1 MIYLELFSGGSV
13 ARQSVKELGLPVT
26 KWYSSEINKY
36 AIQIANDNH
45 DDLIHLGSVESVL
58 DKLVSHKDIDVIFC
72 GSPCQGFSVAG
83 KQLNFEHE
91 QSKLFFTFLDIYKA
105 IYTANPNVKL
115 LFENVKMKKEWEQ
128 IILSKL
134 QEINPKLKLHIIDS
148 ALVSAQRRVR
158 MYITDIEFD
167 IPEDRGIILKDI
179 IECGCVDRNKSYCLD
194 ANYWKGGNLKMY
206 FEKSRRQ
213 LVFGDGC
220 HQVGV
225 ADLKGYDIIKRV
237 YSIHGKCPTLTTMQ
251 GGHREPKIL
260 CNSASITGRRLD
272 SNGVRKDD
280 DTSLPIVQT
289 LEVSDSGKSRCLS
302 TLTKDTVVSP
312 LPKGRYPDAYG
323 EHKLHWRKL
332 TVKECCRLQT
342 LPDDY
347 CKSVSNSQ
355 GYKMLGNGW
364 NNETIKCILKGLT
377 TENKFGNSKKYE
389 TMERS

>member
-45 DDLIHLGSVESVL
+45 DDLIHLGSVEGVL

-105 IYTANPNVKL
+105 IYTTNPNVKL

-342 LPDDY
+342 LPDNY

-377 TENKFGNSKKYE
+377 TENKFGKEKIE
-389 TMERS
+389 QKMERS

>member
-45 DDLIHLGSVESVL
+45 DDLIHLGSVEGVL

-105 IYTANPNVKL
+105 IYTTNPNVKL

-237 YSIHGKCPTLTTMQ
+237 YSIYGKCPTLTTMQ

-280 DTSLPIVQT
+280 DTSLPIIQT

>member
-26 KWYSSEINKY
+26 RWYSSEINKY
-36 AIQIANDNH
+36 PIQIANDNH
-45 DDLIHLGSVESVL
+45 DDLIHLGGVEGVL

-105 IYTANPNVKL
+105 IYTANPHVKL

-134 QEINPKLKLHIIDS
+134 QEINPKLKLHIINS

-167 IPEDRGIILKDI
+167 MPEDRGILLKDI
-179 IECGCVDRNKSYCLD
+179 VECGCVDRNKAYCLD

-237 YSIHGKCPTLTTMQ
+237 YSIHGKAPTLTTMQ
-251 GGHREPKIL
+251 GGHREPKIVCGEKPL
-260 CNSASITGRRLD
+260 KSASITGRRLD

-289 LEVSDSGKSRCLS
+289 LEVSDSDKARCLS
-302 TLTKDTVVSP
+302 TLTKDTVLSD
-312 LPKGRYPDAYG
+312 LPQGRYPDAYG
-323 EHKLHWRKL
+323 EHSMRWRKL

-377 TENKFGNSKKYE
+377 KDYE
-389 TMERS
+389 WTKELA

>member
-45 DDLIHLGSVESVL
+45 DDLIHLGSVEGVL

-83 KQLNFEHE
+83 KQLNFQHE

-220 HQVGV
+220 YQVGI

-377 TENKFGNSKKYE
+377 TENKFGKEKIE
-389 TMERS
+389 QKMERS

>member
-26 KWYSSEINKY
+26 RWYSSEINKFP
-36 AIQIANDNH
+36 IQIANDNH
-45 DDLIHLGSVESVL
+45 DDLIHLGDVRGVL
-58 DKLVSHKDIDVIFC
+58 DKIVSHKDIDVIFC

-83 KQLNFEHE
+83 KQLNFQHE
-91 QSKLFFTFLDIYKA
+91 QSQLFFTFLDIYKA
-105 IYTANPNVKL
+105 IYTANPHVKL
-115 LFENVKMKKEWEQ
+115 LFENVKMKKAWED

-134 QEINPKLKLHIIDS
+134 QDINPNLKLHIINS

-167 IPEDRGIILKDI
+167 MPEDKGILLKDI
-179 IECGCVDRNKSYCLD
+179 VECGCVDRSKAYCLD

-237 YSIHGKCPTLTTMQ
+237 YSVEGKCPTLTTMQ

-260 CNSASITGRRLD
+260 CNSASITGRRID

-280 DTSLPIVQT
+280 DTNLPIVQT
-289 LEVSDSGKSRCLS
+289 LEVSKSGKARCLS

-312 LPKGRYPDAYG
+312 LPEGRYPDAYG

-377 TENKFGNSKKYE
+377 TDYE
-389 TMERS
+389 WIKELA

>member
-45 DDLIHLGSVESVL
+45 DDLIHLGSVEGVL

-134 QEINPKLKLHIIDS
+134 QEINPKLKLYIIDS

-158 MYITDIEFD
+158 MYITDLEFD
-167 IPEDRGIILKDI
+167 MPEDKGIVLKDI

-220 HQVGV
+220 HQVGI

-377 TENKFGNSKKYE
+377 TENKFGNPKKYE

>member
-26 KWYSSEINKY
+26 RWYSSEINKFP
-36 AIQIANDNH
+36 IQIANDNH
-45 DDLIHLGSVESVL
+45 DDLIHLGDVRGVL
-58 DKLVSHKDIDVIFC
+58 DKIVSHKDIDVIFC

-91 QSKLFFTFLDIYKA
+91 QSKLFFEFLKIYKA
-105 IYTANPNVKL
+105 IYDVNPYVKL
-115 LFENVKMKKEWEQ
+115 LFENVKMKKEWED

-167 IPEDRGIILKDI
+167 MPEARGIVLKDI

-225 ADLKGYDIIKRV
+225 ADIKGYDIIKRV

-260 CNSASITGRRLD
+260 CNSASITGRRID

-377 TENKFGNSKKYE
+377 LENKFGRE
-389 TMERS
+389 LA

>member
-26 KWYSSEINKY
+26 RWYSSEINKFP
-36 AIQIANDNH
+36 IQIANDNH
-45 DDLIHLGSVESVL
+45 DDLIHLGDVRGVL
-58 DKLVSHKDIDVIFC
+58 DKIVSHKDIDVIFC

-91 QSKLFFTFLDIYKA
+91 QSKLFFEFLKIYKA
-105 IYTANPNVKL
+105 IYDVNPHVKL
-115 LFENVKMKKEWEQ
+115 LFVNVKMKKEWEE

-167 IPEDRGIILKDI
+167 MPEDRGIVLKDI

-225 ADLKGYDIIKRV
+225 ADIKGYDIIKRV

-260 CNSASITGRRLD
+260 CNSASITGRRID

-377 TENKFGNSKKYE
+377 LENKFGRE
-389 TMERS
+389 LA

>member
-26 KWYSSEINKY
+26 RWYSSEINKY
-36 AIQIANDNH
+36 PIQIANDNH
-45 DDLIHLGSVESVL
+45 DDLIHLGGVEGVL

-83 KQLNFEHE
+83 KQLNFQHE

-105 IYTANPNVKL
+105 IYTANPHVKL
-115 LFENVKMKKEWEQ
+115 LFENVKMKKEWED

-134 QEINPKLKLHIIDS
+134 QEINPNLKLHIINS

-167 IPEDRGIILKDI
+167 MPEDRGILLKDI
-179 IECGCVDRNKSYCLD
+179 VECGCVDRNKAYCLD

-237 YSIHGKCPTLTTMQ
+237 YSIHGKAPTLTTMQ
-251 GGHREPKIL
+251 GGHREPKIVCGDKPL
-260 CNSASITGRRLD
+260 KSASITGRRLD

-289 LEVSDSGKSRCLS
+289 LEVSDSDKARCLS
-302 TLTKDTVVSP
+302 TLTKDTVLSD
-312 LPKGRYPDAYG
+312 LPQGRYPDAYG
-323 EHKLHWRKL
+323 EHSMRWRKL

-377 TENKFGNSKKYE
+377 KDYE
-389 TMERS
+389 WTKDLA

>member
-45 DDLIHLGSVESVL
+45 DDLIHLGSVEGVL

-220 HQVGV
+220 HQVGI

-280 DTSLPIVQT
+280 DTSLPIIQT

-342 LPDDY
+342 LPDNY

-377 TENKFGNSKKYE
+377 TENKFGKEKIE
-389 TMERS
+389 QKMERS

>member
-13 ARQSVKELGLPVT
+13 ARQSVKELGLSVT
-26 KWYSSEINKY
+26 RWYSSEINKY
-36 AIQIANDNH
+36 PIQIANDNH
-45 DDLIHLGSVESVL
+45 DDLIHLGGVEGVL

-91 QSKLFFTFLDIYKA
+91 QSKLFFTFLKIYKA
-105 IYTANPNVKL
+105 IYTANPHVKL

-134 QEINPKLKLHIIDS
+134 QEINPKLNLHIIDS

-167 IPEDRGIILKDI
+167 MPEDRGIVLKDI

-220 HQVGV
+220 HQVGI

-237 YSIHGKCPTLTTMQ
+237 YSVEVKCPTLTTMQ
-251 GGHREPKIL
+251 GGHREPKVAVGRIV
-260 CNSASITGRRLD
+260 NRRLD
-272 SNGVRKDD
+272 ENGTRKDD
-280 DTSLPIVQT
+280 QLDLPFTRQ
-289 LEVSDSGKSRCLS
+289 LEVRDDDKSNCL
-302 TLTKDTVVSP
+302 TTVQKDNVVVS
-312 LPKGRYPDAYG
+312 KDM
-323 EHKLHWRKL
+323 WRKL
-332 TVKECCRLQT
+332 TPLECERLQT
-342 LPDDY
+342 LPDNY
-347 CKSVSNSQ
+347 TNHVSNSQ
-355 GYKMLGNGW
+355 RYKMIGNGW
-364 NNETIKCILKGLT
+364 TVDVIAHILKGIQLDDT
-377 TENKFGNSKKYE
+377 WHEMYNNNKE
-389 TMERS
+389 MV

>member
-45 DDLIHLGSVESVL
+45 DDLIHLGSVEGVL

-105 IYTANPNVKL
+105 IYSANPNVKL

-237 YSIHGKCPTLTTMQ
+237 YSIYGKCPTLTTMQ

-280 DTSLPIVQT
+280 DTSLPIIQT

-377 TENKFGNSKKYE
+377 TENKFGKEKIE
-389 TMERS
+389 QKMERS

>member
-45 DDLIHLGSVESVL
+45 DDLIHLGSVEGVL

-105 IYTANPNVKL
+105 IYTTNPNVKL

-280 DTSLPIVQT
+280 DTSLPIIQT

-342 LPDDY
+342 LPDNY

-377 TENKFGNSKKYE
+377 TENKFGKEKIE
-389 TMERS
+389 QKMERS

>member
-105 IYTANPNVKL
+105 IYTTNPNVKL

-237 YSIHGKCPTLTTMQ
+237 YSIYGKCPTLTTMQ

-280 DTSLPIVQT
+280 DTSLPIIQT

>member
-13 ARQSVKELGLPVT
+13 ARQSVKELGLTVT
-26 KWYSSEINKY
+26 RWYSSEINKY
-36 AIQIANDNH
+36 PIQIANDNH
-45 DDLIHLGSVESVL
+45 DDLIHLGGVEGVL

-105 IYTANPNVKL
+105 IYTANPHVKL

-134 QEINPKLKLHIIDS
+134 QDINPNLKLHIIDS

-167 IPEDRGIILKDI
+167 MPEDRGIVLKDI

-237 YSIHGKCPTLTTMQ
+237 YSVEGKCPTLTTMQ

-289 LEVSDSGKSRCLS
+289 LEVSDTDKSRCLS

-377 TENKFGNSKKYE
+377 KDYE
-389 TMERS
+389 WTKELA

>member
-83 KQLNFEHE
+83 KQLNFQHE

-220 HQVGV
+220 HQVGI

-280 DTSLPIVQT
+280 DTSLPIIQT

>member
-13 ARQSVKELGLPVT
+13 ARQSVKELGFPVT

-45 DDLIHLGSVESVL
+45 DDLIHLGSVEGVL

-83 KQLNFEHE
+83 KQLNFQHE

-220 HQVGV
+220 HQVGI

-377 TENKFGNSKKYE
+377 TENKFGKEKIE
-389 TMERS
+389 QKMERS

>member
-83 KQLNFEHE
+83 KQLNFQHE

-237 YSIHGKCPTLTTMQ
+237 YSIYGKCPTLTTMQ

-377 TENKFGNSKKYE
+377 TENKFGKEKIE
-389 TMERS
+389 QKMERS

>member
-45 DDLIHLGSVESVL
+45 DDLIHLGSVEGVL

-83 KQLNFEHE
+83 KQLNFQHE

-105 IYTANPNVKL
+105 IYTTNPNVKL

-220 HQVGV
+220 HQVGI

-377 TENKFGNSKKYE
+377 TENKFGKEKIE
-389 TMERS
+389 QKMERS

>member
-280 DTSLPIVQT
+280 DTSLPIIQT

>member
-45 DDLIHLGSVESVL
+45 DDLIHLGSVEGVL

-91 QSKLFFTFLDIYKA
+91 QSNLFFTFLDIYKA
-105 IYTANPNVKL
+105 IYTTNPNVKL

-194 ANYWKGGNLKMY
+194 ANYWKGGKLKMY

-280 DTSLPIVQT
+280 DTSLPIIQT

>member
-45 DDLIHLGSVESVL
+45 DDLIHLGSVEGVL

-105 IYTANPNVKL
+105 IYPPNPNVKL
-115 LFENVKMKKEWEQ
+115 LCANVKMKKEWEQ

>member
-13 ARQSVKELGLPVT
+13 ARQSVKELGLSVT
-26 KWYSSEINKY
+26 RWYSSEINKY
-36 AIQIANDNH
+36 PIQIANDNH
-45 DDLIHLGSVESVL
+45 DDLIHLGDVRGVL
-58 DKLVSHKDIDVIFC
+58 DKIVSHKDIDVIFC

-83 KQLNFEHE
+83 KQLNFQHE
-91 QSKLFFTFLDIYKA
+91 QSQLFFTFLDIYKA
-105 IYTANPNVKL
+105 IYTANPHVKL
-115 LFENVKMKKEWEQ
+115 LFENVKMKKAWED

-134 QEINPKLKLHIIDS
+134 QDINPNLKLHIINS

-167 IPEDRGIILKDI
+167 MPEDKGILLKDI
-179 IECGCVDRNKSYCLD
+179 VECGCVDRSKAYCLD

-237 YSIHGKCPTLTTMQ
+237 YSIHGKAPTLTTMQ
-251 GGHREPKIL
+251 GGHREPKIVCGDKPL
-260 CNSASITGRRLD
+260 RSASITGRRID
-272 SNGVRKDD
+272 GNGVRKDD
-280 DTSLPIVQT
+280 DTNLPIVQT
-289 LEVSDSGKSRCLS
+289 LEVSDTDKSRCLS
-302 TLTKDTVVSP
+302 TLTKDTVLSD
-312 LPKGRYPDAYG
+312 LPQGRYPDAYG
-323 EHKLHWRKL
+323 EHVMRWRKL

-364 NNETIKCILKGLT
+364 NNETIKAILKGLT
-377 TENKFGNSKKYE
+377 IKSNGNIA
-389 TMERS
+389 

>member
-13 ARQSVKELGLPVT
+13 ARQSVKELGLSVT
-26 KWYSSEINKY
+26 RWYSSEINKY
-36 AIQIANDNH
+36 PIQIANDNH
-45 DDLIHLGSVESVL
+45 DDLIHLGGVEGVL

-105 IYTANPNVKL
+105 IYTANPHVKL

-134 QEINPKLKLHIIDS
+134 QDINPNLKLHIIDS

-167 IPEDRGIILKDI
+167 MPEDRGIVLKDI

-237 YSIHGKCPTLTTMQ
+237 YSVEGKCPTLTTMQ

-289 LEVSDSGKSRCLS
+289 LEVSDTDKSRCLS

-377 TENKFGNSKKYE
+377 KDYE
-389 TMERS
+389 WTKELA

>member
-105 IYTANPNVKL
+105 IYTTNPNVKL

-280 DTSLPIVQT
+280 DTSLPIIQT

>member
-26 KWYSSEINKY
+26 RWYSSEINKY
-36 AIQIANDNH
+36 PIQIANDNH
-45 DDLIHLGSVESVL
+45 DDLIHLGGVEGVL
-58 DKLVSHKDIDVIFC
+58 DRLYSHNGIQTLKNIDVIFC

-158 MYITDIEFD
+158 MYITDIEFEM
-167 IPEDRGIILKDI
+167 PEDRGILLKDI

-220 HQVGV
+220 HQVGI
-225 ADLKGYDIIKRV
+225 ADIKGYDIIKRV
-237 YSIHGKCPTLTTMQ
+237 YSIEGKCPTLTTMQ

-289 LEVSDSGKSRCLS
+289 LEVSDTDKSRCLS

-377 TENKFGNSKKYE
+377 QENKFGRE
-389 TMERS
+389 LA

>member
-377 TENKFGNSKKYE
+377 TENKFGKEKIE
-389 TMERS
+389 QKMERS

>member
-45 DDLIHLGSVESVL
+45 DDLIHLGSVEGVL

-105 IYTANPNVKL
+105 IYTVNPNVKL

-167 IPEDRGIILKDI
+167 LPEDRGIVLKDI

-377 TENKFGNSKKYE
+377 IENKFGKEKIE
-389 TMERS
+389 QKMERS

>member
-26 KWYSSEINKY
+26 RWYSSEINKFP
-36 AIQIANDNH
+36 IQIANDNH
-45 DDLIHLGSVESVL
+45 DDLIHLGDVRGVL

-91 QSKLFFTFLDIYKA
+91 QSKLFFEFLKIYKA
-105 IYTANPNVKL
+105 IYDVNPHVKL
-115 LFENVKMKKEWEQ
+115 LFENVKMKKEWEE

-167 IPEDRGIILKDI
+167 MPKDRGIVLKDI

-225 ADLKGYDIIKRV
+225 ADIKGYDIIKRV

-260 CNSASITGRRLD
+260 CNSASITGRRID

-364 NNETIKCILKGLT
+364 NNETIKSILKGLT
-377 TENKFGNSKKYE
+377 LENKFGRE
-389 TMERS
+389 LA

>member
-13 ARQSVKELGLPVT
+13 ARQSVKELGFPVT

-45 DDLIHLGSVESVL
+45 DDLIHLGSVEGVL

-83 KQLNFEHE
+83 KQLNFQHE

-220 HQVGV
+220 YQVGI

-280 DTSLPIVQT
+280 DTSLPIIQT

-377 TENKFGNSKKYE
+377 TENKFGKEKIE
-389 TMERS
+389 QKMERS

>member
-220 HQVGV
+220 YQVGI

-342 LPDDY
+342 LPDNY

-377 TENKFGNSKKYE
+377 TENKFGKEKIE
-389 TMERS
+389 QKMERS

>member
-1 MIYLELFSGGSV
+1 
-13 ARQSVKELGLPVT
+13 
-26 KWYSSEINKY
+26 
-36 AIQIANDNH
+36 
-45 DDLIHLGSVESVL
+45 
-58 DKLVSHKDIDVIFC
+58 
-72 GSPCQGFSVAG
+72 
-83 KQLNFEHE
+83 
-91 QSKLFFTFLDIYKA
+91 LFFEFLKIYKA

-115 LFENVKMKKEWEQ
+115 LFENVKMKKEWQ
-128 IILSKL
+128 DIILSKL
-134 QEINPKLKLHIIDS
+134 QEINPKLSLHIIDS

-167 IPEDRGIILKDI
+167 MPEDRGIVLKDI

-237 YSIHGKCPTLTTMQ
+237 YSVEGKCPTLTTMQ

-289 LEVSDSGKSRCLS
+289 LEVSDTDKSRCLS

-377 TENKFGNSKKYE
+377 TENKFGRELS
-389 TMERS
+389 

>member
-26 KWYSSEINKY
+26 RWYSSEINKY
-36 AIQIANDNH
+36 PIQIANDNH
-45 DDLIHLGSVESVL
+45 DDLIHLGGVEGVL

-83 KQLNFEHE
+83 KQLNFQHE
-91 QSKLFFTFLDIYKA
+91 QSKLVFTFLNIDKA
-105 IYTANPNVKL
+105 IYTANPHVKL
-115 LFENVKMKKEWEQ
+115 LFENVKMKKEWED

-134 QEINPKLKLHIIDS
+134 QDINPNLKLHIINS

-158 MYITDIEFD
+158 MYITDIEFNM
-167 IPEDRGIILKDI
+167 PEDRNIVLKEI
-179 IECGCVDRNKSYCLD
+179 IECGCVDSNKSYCLD

-237 YSIHGKCPTLTTMQ
+237 YSVEGKCPTLTTMQ

-260 CNSASITGRRLD
+260 CNSASITGRRID

-280 DTSLPIVQT
+280 DTNLPIVQT
-289 LEVSDSGKSRCLS
+289 LEVSKSDKARCLS

-312 LPKGRYPDAYG
+312 LPSGRYPDAYG

-364 NNETIKCILKGLT
+364 NNETIKCIVKGLT
-377 TENKFGNSKKYE
+377 TDYE
-389 TMERS
+389 WIKELE

>member
-83 KQLNFEHE
+83 KQLNFQHE

-220 HQVGV
+220 YQVGI

-342 LPDDY
+342 LPDNY

-377 TENKFGNSKKYE
+377 TENKFGKEKIE
-389 TMERS
+389 QKMERS

>member
-45 DDLIHLGSVESVL
+45 DDLIHLGSVEGVL

-105 IYTANPNVKL
+105 IYTTNPNVKL

-220 HQVGV
+220 YQVGI

-280 DTSLPIVQT
+280 DTSLPIIQT

-342 LPDDY
+342 LPDNY

-377 TENKFGNSKKYE
+377 TENKFGKEKIE
-389 TMERS
+389 QKMERS

>member
-13 ARQSVKELGLPVT
+13 ARQSVKELGLSVT
-26 KWYSSEINKY
+26 RWYSSEINKY
-36 AIQIANDNH
+36 PIQIANDNH
-45 DDLIHLGSVESVL
+45 DDLIHLGGVEGVL

-105 IYTANPNVKL
+105 IYTANPHVKL

-167 IPEDRGIILKDI
+167 MPEDRGIVLKDI

-237 YSIHGKCPTLTTMQ
+237 YSVEGKCPTLTTMQ

-289 LEVSDSGKSRCLS
+289 LEVSDTDKSRCLS

-377 TENKFGNSKKYE
+377 KDYE
-389 TMERS
+389 WTKELA